1 MTITAAQ
8 PKSACA
14 LLGWS
19 QEGAA
24 GACGVETAAIVVF
37 EHGALILD
45 HQSVNDMSITLEAAG
60 INFTK
65 KSEPGLKLAAPK

>member
-24 GACGVETAAIVVF
+24 LIQFGSNQIQKAI
-37 EHGALILD
+37 
-45 HQSVNDMSITLEAAG
+45 
-60 INFTK
+60 
-65 KSEPGLKLAAPK
+65 GLQA